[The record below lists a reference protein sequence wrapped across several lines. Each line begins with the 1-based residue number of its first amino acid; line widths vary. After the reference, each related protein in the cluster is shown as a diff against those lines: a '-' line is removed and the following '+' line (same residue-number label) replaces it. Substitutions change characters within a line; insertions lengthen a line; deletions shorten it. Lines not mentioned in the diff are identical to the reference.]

1 MIKKLLILIF
11 IISLISCSSGS
22 KLDLKTERDFQKA
35 FNEIYFDGDGKLEV
49 PVKYGRVDILTRR
62 YAVEVDRLSKFHE
75 GIGQALHYAKE
86 TGKKPGLAI
95 FIIDPKRKDLR
106 KLNYV
111 KRLCSRY
118 NIKVWYINREIK
130 KSKK

>member
-75 GIGQALHYAKE
+75 GIGQALHYARE

-95 FIIDPKRKDLR
+95 FIIDPNRKDLR

>member
-95 FIIDPKRKDLR
+95 FIIDPNRKDLR